1 MKRLKEKQ
9 KEDKAKLN
17 EKLAKEIQIT
27 KAKLNKDINIMRD
40 IMDDRLSHINDK
52 IDELESL
59 KKEDRLAALDK
70 ESNPKKWFNI
80 E

>member
-1 MKRLKEKQ
+1 MKRLKERQ

-27 KAKLNKDINIMRD
+27 KAKLNKDINTMRD
-40 IMDDRLSHINDK
+40 IMDDRLSHVNDK
-52 IDELESL
+52 IDELESI

-70 ESNPKKWFNI
+70 ES
-80 E
+80 